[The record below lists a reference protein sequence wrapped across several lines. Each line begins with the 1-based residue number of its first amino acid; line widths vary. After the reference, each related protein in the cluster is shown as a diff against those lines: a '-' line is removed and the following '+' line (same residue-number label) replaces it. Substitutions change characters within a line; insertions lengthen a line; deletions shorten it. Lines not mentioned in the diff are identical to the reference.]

1 MKIFTVAF
9 LFLFSFTMIANAQVQ
24 SRGGFAAVP
33 APGQPTAPGAVTP
46 QPVAPQPPGAAR
58 PTTPTQTPQQQ
69 QQEQLRIVADPAT
82 NSLIIYGTAQEF
94 QNIKNILKDL
104 DAVPRQVLLDVLIA
118 EITQTDN
125 QSLGVDYEILR
136 RNPQSIFGQR
146 FPSAGAVKSLG
157 STLFPA
163 NGTFGAG
170 VTGIFGGDDVRAII
184 NALQADSRVKILS
197 SPTVLATDNRP
208 ARIQVGSEEPV
219 ATGTITAAVGT
230 VGSSTTISYRNTGR
244 IVTIIPQVNS
254 QGLVNLQILAEVSQR
269 GENVRVGNVGDTF
282 PSFDTRQAETTAVV
296 QDGDTLAIG
305 GIIAENVIRDR
316 SGIPYLMDI
325 PVVGRLFRTSSD
337 TVRRT
342 ELVMLITPRVIRNR
356 DESRSVT
363 YDFKNSMATVRNELE
378 RIARERAKLV
388 PKPSPQVLP
397 PMPDPNAIEEA
408 PKPNPSSV
416 PSRSSSPLSG
426 QPISGSFAGFS
437 DQGAA
442 RPAVGTMK
450 EMIETRNA
458 APLESRP
465 AEPAGNFLA
474 PEIIPAVVTPKPQ
487 GFALSLAPVEVKP
500 AVAIAAKPAA
510 GRTADKQNRIW
521 AVQVA
526 ALAENKDAES
536 MAAKLRK
543 VGHQAYVLTSQVA
556 EKIWHRVRIG
566 KFANQNDAQELKK
579 DLATTTEFRQA
590 YVTAN

>member
-1 MKIFTVAF
+1 MKIFTVAW
-9 LFLFSFTMIANAQVQ
+9 LFLFSFTMIANAQAQ
-24 SRGGFAAVP
+24 SRGVFAAAA
-33 APGQPTAPGAVTP
+33 APGQPPAPAAVTPPPVTP
-46 QPVAPQPPGAAR
+46 QPPGVAR
-58 PTTPTQTPQQQ
+58 PTTPTQPTVQQ

-82 NSLIIYGTAQEF
+82 NSLIIFGTAQEF

-118 EITQTDN
+118 EITHTDN

-136 RNPQSIFGQR
+136 RNPQSIFGLA
-146 FPSAGAVKSLG
+146 FPSAGAVRTLG
-157 STLFPA
+157 TLFPPA
-163 NGTFGAG
+163 PATGNTGTFGSG
-170 VTGIFGGDDVRAII
+170 VTGIFGGNDIRAIV

-230 VGSSTTISYRNTGR
+230 VGSSTTIQYRNTGR

-269 GENVRVGNVGDTF
+269 GENVRVGNAGDTF

-325 PVVGRLFRTSSD
+325 PVFGRFFRTTSD

-378 RIARERAKLV
+378 RIAREQAKLV
-388 PKPSPQVLP
+388 PKPLPQALP
-397 PMPDPNAIEEA
+397 PMPDPNMIEPMPE
-408 PKPNPSSV
+408 PTPSSMV
-416 PSRSSSPLSG
+416 PKQGVSAPSTAL
-426 QPISGSFAGFS
+426 FAHGAMFS
-437 DQGAA
+437 DRAQAG
-442 RPAVGTMK
+442 RSVPMEGRV
-450 EMIETRNA
+450 E
-458 APLESRP
+458 
-465 AEPAGNFLA
+465 EPVGNFSA
-474 PEIIPAVVTPKPQ
+474 PEINREVVTPKPQ

-500 AVAIAAKPAA
+500 PAAIAAAKPAT
-510 GRTADKQNRIW
+510 GKTADKQNRVW

-536 MAAKLRK
+536 IAGKLRK
-543 VGHQAYVLTSQVA
+543 AGYQAYVLTVQAA
-556 EKIWHRVRIG
+556 EKIWHRVRVG
-566 KFANQNDAQELKK
+566 QFANQQEAQELKK
-579 DLATTTEFRQA
+579 TLAEIKEYRQA
-590 YVTAN
+590 YVAAN

>member
-1 MKIFTVAF
+1 MKLFTVAF

-58 PTTPTQTPQQQ
+58 PTTPTQTTQQQQ

-82 NSLIIYGTAQEF
+82 NSLIIYGTTQEF

-146 FPSAGAVKSLG
+146 FPSAGAIKSLG

-163 NGTFGAG
+163 TGTFGAG
-170 VTGIFGGDDVRAII
+170 VTGIFGGDDVRAIV

-325 PVVGRLFRTSSD
+325 PVVGRFFRTSSD

-363 YDFKNSMATVRNELE
+363 YDFKNSMAAVRNELE
-378 RIARERAKLV
+378 RIARDQAKLV

-397 PMPDPNAIEEA
+397 PMPEPNVIEPVPPQPA
-408 PKPNPSSV
+408 PSSMV
-416 PSRSSSPLSG
+416 PR
-426 QPISGSFAGFS
+426 
-437 DQGAA
+437 QGASV
-442 RPAVGTMK
+442 PATAPSTGVAMFANPAQAHPTV
-450 EMIETRNA
+450 
-458 APLESRP
+458 PLESRP
-465 AEPAGNFLA
+465 AEPAGNYLA
-474 PEIIPAVVTPKPQ
+474 PDIIPEVVTPTPQ
-487 GFALSLAPVEVKP
+487 GFALSLAPVEIKP
-500 AVAIAAKPAA
+500 SVAIAAAKPAA

-543 VGHQAYVLTSQVA
+543 VGHQAYVLTTQVA

-566 KFANQNDAQELKK
+566 KFENQNDAQELKK
-579 DLATTTEFRQA
+579 DLATTKEFRQA
-590 YVTAN
+590 YVALN

>member
-58 PTTPTQTPQQQ
+58 PTTPTQTTQQQQ

-146 FPSAGAVKSLG
+146 FPSAGAIKSLG

-163 NGTFGAG
+163 TGTFGAG
-170 VTGIFGGDDVRAII
+170 VTGIFGGDDVRAIV

-230 VGSSTTISYRNTGR
+230 VGSSTTIQYRNTGR

-325 PVVGRLFRTSSD
+325 PVVGRFFRTSSD

-363 YDFKNSMATVRNELE
+363 YDFKNSMAAVRNELE
-378 RIARERAKLV
+378 RIAREQAKLV

-397 PMPDPNAIEEA
+397 PMPEPNVIEPVPPQPA
-408 PKPNPSSV
+408 PSSMV
-416 PSRSSSPLSG
+416 PR
-426 QPISGSFAGFS
+426 
-437 DQGAA
+437 QGASV
-442 RPAVGTMK
+442 PATAPSAGVAMFANPAQTHPT
-450 EMIETRNA
+450 I
-458 APLESRP
+458 PLESRS
-465 AEPAGNFLA
+465 AEPVGDFLA
-474 PEIIPAVVTPKPQ
+474 PEIIPEVVSPKPQ
-487 GFALSLAPVEVKP
+487 GFALSLAPVEIKP
-500 AVAIAAKPAA
+500 SVAIAAAKPAA

-556 EKIWHRVRIG
+556 EKVWHRVRIG
-566 KFANQNDAQELKK
+566 KFPNQNDAQELKK
-579 DLATTTEFRQA
+579 DLAATTEFRQA
-590 YVTAN
+590 YVAAN

>member
-9 LFLFSFTMIANAQVQ
+9 LLLFSFTMVANAQVQ

-46 QPVAPQPPGAAR
+46 QPVAPQPPGVAR
-58 PTTPTQTPQQQ
+58 PTTPTQSTQQQQQQQ

-94 QNIKNILKDL
+94 LNIKGILKDL

-118 EITQTDN
+118 EITRTDN

-146 FPSAGAVKSLG
+146 FPSAGAIRSLG
-157 STLFPA
+157 SVLFP
-163 NGTFGAG
+163 GTGSFGAG
-170 VTGIFGGDDVRAII
+170 VTGIFGGDDIRAIV

-305 GIIAENVIRDR
+305 GIIAENVTRDQ

-325 PVVGRLFRTSSD
+325 PVVGRFFRTSSD

-342 ELVMLITPRVIRNR
+342 ELVMLITPHVIRNR
-356 DESRSVT
+356 DEARSVT
-363 YDFKNSMATVRNELE
+363 YDFKNSMSAVRNELE
-378 RIARERAKLV
+378 RIAREQAKLV

-397 PMPDPNAIEEA
+397 PMPEPNVIEPVPPQPA
-408 PKPNPSSV
+408 PSSMV
-416 PSRSSSPLSG
+416 PR
-426 QPISGSFAGFS
+426 
-437 DQGAA
+437 QGASV
-442 RPAVGTMK
+442 PATTPSTGVAMFVSP
-450 EMIETRNA
+450 A
-458 APLESRP
+458 QPQPSFPLESRTV
-465 AEPAGNFLA
+465 EPAGNLPP
-474 PEIIPAVVTPKPQ
+474 PEIIPEVVTPKPQ
-487 GFALSLAPVEVKP
+487 GFALSLVPVEVKP
-500 AVAIAAKPAA
+500 RVAIATAKPAA
-510 GRTADKQNRIW
+510 GKTADKQNRVW

-556 EKIWHRVRIG
+556 EKVWHRVRIG
-566 KFANQNDAQELKK
+566 KFPNQNDAQELRK

-590 YVTAN
+590 YVAAN